1 MDATATPRGTPARVI
16 ARDNSTFPR
25 SLRPSTVFVDS
36 VLVKPA
42 PTRPRG
48 LFSFRRTGGPL
59 RGTSGTSLPEPHRNA
74 QAALRDINASQG
86 HAAAREAGG
95 RVFWRK
101 VWFRRSLPRP
111 SRTARWPRGLRPS
124 LRASSSSSRKSGAG
138 SPYHLET
145 GSLLQ
150 RRFEPALAPRR
161 PVDGGGCRWI
171 ELFDAGA
178 VVGRGRGRCSRR

>member
-48 LFSFRRTGGPL
+48 LFSFCRTGGPL
-59 RGTSGTSLPEPHRNA
+59 RGTSGTSLPEPHRDA
-74 QAALRDINASQG
+74 QAALRDSNADQG

-95 RVFWRK
+95 RVL
-101 VWFRRSLPRP
+101 RR
-111 SRTARWPRGLRPS
+111 
-124 LRASSSSSRKSGAG
+124 
-138 SPYHLET
+138 
-145 GSLLQ
+145 
-150 RRFEPALAPRR
+150 
-161 PVDGGGCRWI
+161 
-171 ELFDAGA
+171 
-178 VVGRGRGRCSRR
+178 